1 MQPRRMV
8 WRTKWTNVDSNR
20 LPMYVFRLLFV
31 IRIFEFSVL
40 TVALI
45 VDPGNFRLDYE
56 ELAVTNF
63 SYSVRVF
70 QRLLGCQACNAEAMA
85 MVMF

>member
-1 MQPRRMV
+1 
-8 WRTKWTNVDSNR
+8 
-20 LPMYVFRLLFV
+20 MYVFRLLFV

-85 MVMF
+85 NLTVYVKDCSKSFLFAPLHFI